1 MRALRS
7 NSSIFSAH
15 AAVSD
20 EACFLGEEGR
30 SKEGFSKLS
39 SVKGTVGN
47 ILDFATTLDSTV
59 RE

>member
-1 MRALRS
+1 MQR
-7 NSSIFSAH
+7 
-15 AAVSD
+15 VSD
-20 EACFLGEEGR
+20 EACFLGEEGY